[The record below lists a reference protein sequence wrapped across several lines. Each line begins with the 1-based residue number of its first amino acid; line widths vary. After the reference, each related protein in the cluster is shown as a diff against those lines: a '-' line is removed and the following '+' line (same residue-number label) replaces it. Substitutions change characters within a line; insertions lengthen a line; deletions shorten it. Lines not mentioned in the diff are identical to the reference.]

1 MLHRVLLIGKWVVDF
16 VFATKSYDIDG
27 ALSCLYDAGA
37 PRWVMTE
44 AEELMSEGNKNTGF
58 TYANPAKR
66 RAVIVIGP
74 TTSGAEFANTISHE
88 LYHLAVAIS
97 SELGIDLEGEAP
109 AYLLGDTLQS
119 LVSIVC
125 ELGCDKCNHKKVQ

>member
-1 MLHRVLLIGKWVVDF
+1 MIHRVLLIGKWVVDF

-37 PRWVMTE
+37 PKWVMTE
-44 AEELMSEGNKNTGF
+44 AGELMSEGNKNTGF

-74 TTSGAEFANTISHE
+74 TTSGAEYIDTLVHE
-88 LYHLAVAIS
+88 IHHLAVAIA
-97 SELGIDLEGEAP
+97 SELGIDLESETP
-109 AYLLGDTLQS
+109 AYLAGDSARALAE
-119 LVSIVC
+119 VVC
-125 ELGCDKCNHKKVQ
+125 ELGCEHCRG